1 MKNVKIIKLLKT
13 KNIITN
19 SNIQINNNNN
29 NNNNKSLVLDNNIT
43 NNKLDCP
50 YKINFISF
58 GNKIYY
64 KSLNRIEN
72 EVAKFNLFND
82 IIIVRD
88 QNLKND
94 DLYKEFWLKH
104 KNFIESNRRGY
115 GYWIWK
121 SYIILKQLEKMNN
134 NDVLIYA
141 DAGCQMNINGI
152 DRLLNYIDIVQKS
165 DYGILTFQ
173 MCHLEKTWTKM
184 DTIKFIL
191 NDDNKFTEIINTGQ
205 IIATTMIIKKCEHAI
220 KLINEWYNT
229 LNNYHLLDDSKS
241 TQSNDNTFREHR
253 HDQSIFSLLIKK
265 YGGEIIPDETW
276 YTNWNDG
283 NKIPILAKR
292 YK

>member
-1 MKNVKIIKLLKT
+1 MNNLKIIKLLKT
-13 KNIITN
+13 KK
-19 SNIQINNNNN
+19 INNNNILTDKIL
-29 NNNNKSLVLDNNIT
+29 NNNKSSELDNNIT
-43 NNKLDCP
+43 NNKLDFA

-58 GNKIYY
+58 GNNIYY
-64 KSLNRIEN
+64 NSLNRIEN
-72 EVAKFNLFND
+72 EAIKFNLFND
-82 IIIVRD
+82 IIIVRE
-88 QNLKND
+88 QNIKND

-121 SYIILKQLEKMNN
+121 SYIILKQLEKMNE

-141 DAGCQMNINGI
+141 DAGCQLNINGI

-165 DYGILTFQ
+165 NYGILTFQ
-173 MCHLEKTWTKM
+173 MSHSEKTWTKM
-184 DTIKFIL
+184 DTITFIL
-191 NDDNKFTEIINTGQ
+191 NDDNKFTEIINSGQ
-205 IIATTMIIKKCEHAI
+205 IIATTMIIKKCEHSI
-220 KLINEWYNT
+220 KLIKKWYDT
-229 LNNYHLLDDSKS
+229 LNNYHLLDDSNS
-241 TQSNDNTFREHR
+241 IQSNDNTFREHR

-265 YGGEIIPDETW
+265 YGGEIISDETW